1 MVMTMQDMLNF
12 MLVAIGSALAA
23 AVNYGEDKDNI
34 QTRYKQDKDAN
45 NTQTIS

>member
-23 AVNYGEDKDNI
+23 AVRRKRDANKIETRYRKITNEI
-34 QTRYKQDKDAN
+34 QTRYN
-45 NTQTIS
+45 